1 MLPATLLYVAM
12 FFSSFTETPY
22 IAYDLANHMSKAQR
36 VEWTKMTDDDNN
48 VRFTITFY
56 KMPILAELGFERTF
70 VDKHNNCQSEFNKKQ

>member
-1 MLPATLLYVAM
+1 MLLAALLYLAM

-22 IAYDLANHMSKAQR
+22 IAYDLATHMSKAER
-36 VEWTKMTDDDNN
+36 VEWTKMTDDDDN

-70 VDKHNNCQSEFNKKQ
+70 VDKHNNCQSKLKK

>member
-12 FFSSFTETPY
+12 FFSSLTETPF
-22 IAYDLANHMSKAQR
+22 IAYDLAIHMNKSQR

-70 VDKHNNCQSEFNKKQ
+70 VNKHNNCQTELKK